1 MRVGWR
7 ILLIILTLVSMEV
20 FYWVS
25 VMRHHSPFT
34 TISVFGFYN
43 NREVFALAGNDVQ
56 VTEWLAATGE
66 TKGLMQ
72 FCNNLF
78 IILVMEVVSVL
89 VCLMMINRDSTL
101 LENLKQKAGRELAI
115 CFAVV
120 FVTSVRSDA

>member
-1 MRVGWR
+1 MCDQLKIPSVFGMRVGWR

-25 VMRHHSPFT
+25 AMRHHSPFT

-56 VTEWLAATGE
+56 VTEWLAANGE

-78 IILVMEVVSVL
+78 IILVMEVVSAL

-101 LENLKQKAGRELAI
+101 LENLK
-115 CFAVV
+115 
-120 FVTSVRSDA
+120 

>member
-43 NREVFALAGNDVQ
+43 NRRFLCWRE
-56 VTEWLAATGE
+56 
-66 TKGLMQ
+66 
-72 FCNNLF
+72 
-78 IILVMEVVSVL
+78 
-89 VCLMMINRDSTL
+89 MMYR
-101 LENLKQKAGRELAI
+101 
-115 CFAVV
+115 
-120 FVTSVRSDA
+120 